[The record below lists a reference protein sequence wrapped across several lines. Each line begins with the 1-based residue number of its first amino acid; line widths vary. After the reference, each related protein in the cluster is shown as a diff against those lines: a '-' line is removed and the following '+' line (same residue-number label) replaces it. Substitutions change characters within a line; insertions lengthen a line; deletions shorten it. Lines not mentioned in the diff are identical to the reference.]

1 MNSCI
6 NSCFAI
12 VVHIVLCC
20 INLLPST
27 QWMLVPASF
36 FMKTGTMLLYPVY
49 YEISGVDKRNWAIFV
64 WKIHLLK
71 SWSVSFCVTNKSCH
85 IRKTARVD
93 YSSQKM
99 CHRSPH
105 DNGFQPS
112 KYGKDL
118 YEIPLFKSTFKQ
130 RSTIICCLIHTIK

>member
-1 MNSCI
+1 MFRYCRSHC
-6 NSCFAI
+6 S
-12 VVHIVLCC
+12 
-20 INLLPST
+20 LLHKFTSEYPMDACSGFIFY
-27 QWMLVPASF
+27 A
-36 FMKTGTMLLYPVY
+36 KTGTMLLYPVY